1 VVCGGMREDLESNGC
16 CRRCYCFGDVS
27 WEMRRCRGTH
37 WAVRGWATIC
47 VKRYACT
54 ATKQQM
60 RKIREYNNT
69 IVNAIDFDLLEHL
82 RGQNIKQVGKRGIGV
97 E

>member
-1 VVCGGMREDLESNGC
+1 VLSV
-16 CRRCYCFGDVS
+16 
-27 WEMRRCRGTH
+27 TH
-37 WAVRGWATIC
+37 AQLRSSSE
-47 VKRYACT
+47 
-54 ATKQQM
+54 M

-69 IVNAIDFDLLEHL
+69 IVNAINFDLLEHL